1 MGPRLGPSLGLQ
13 LNHDRARR
21 KGVSV
26 YTGTQHDPTRPLEPR
41 ELPQIRLKATEIRDG
56 WERMHQRIGVMIGD
70 SPRGPWRRMD
80 EPLLT
85 PSENWAQPFHADL
98 TPVQASDGRW
108 FLYYDTVD
116 ARDKTLKFA
125 VAVADE
131 PAGPYRTL
139 SPTGRAVRS
148 RCAASHR
155 GPSRLVHGREVPHAV
170 QGHDQRDPT
179 HPLNWRVT
187 TATSADA
194 KLTSFNIAIGLDF
207 GR

>member
-1 MGPRLGPSLGLQ
+1 MYLL
-13 LNHDRARR
+13 
-21 KGVSV
+21 

-41 ELPQIRLKATEIRDG
+41 ELPQTRLKATEIRDG

-85 PSENWAQPFHADL
+85 PSENWAHPFHADP
-98 TPVQASDGRW
+98 TPVQAPDGRW
-108 FLYYDTVD
+108 FLYYKTVD

-139 SPTGRAVRS
+139 SAD
-148 RCAASHR
+148 
-155 GPSRLVHGREVPHAV
+155 GPLF
-170 QGHDQRDPT
+170 DPGAQHHIEDHHVWFT
-179 HPLNWRVT
+179 DGKFHMLFKDMTN
-187 TATSADA
+187 
-194 KLTSFNIAIGLDF
+194 AI
-207 GR
+207 RPIR